1 MATDCVQY
9 IEKSEQLKDIFGI
22 DSLAGEYSDYIVLRD
37 DKVGFSV
44 KREYPQN
51 LRYIPPKTKDGRPD
65 VAALIYVV
73 YEKPSD
79 SEKEIRKKAK
89 IFLNIT
95 PFSKFLSTHWD
106 YDYNAEGCP
115 TEDSVQKSKTTP
127 KPIAL
132 ESFDEYV
139 YDHDTNTLRD
149 SKNQELTGK
158 QILDSLFNEH
168 CNTIHLFKGLALR
181 WKMGSRDRVVKLCDF
196 SIQISKWILKTF
208 FGRTFEPKDAFSG
221 SLKIYFKEDMKLLKT
236 EAIDV
241 YGYKASKNVIITF
254 ASIILIT
261 YIIAYKI
268 PIRSQLFHNM
278 MSNNLVTICFTL
290 FSLWLLD
297 HAIPFIS
304 LKIINGLIRLKV
316 KLAFMKLKV

>member
-1 MATDCVQY
+1 MTIDNIQY
-9 IEKSEQLKDIFGI
+9 LEKPEHLKEIFGI
-22 DSLAGEYSDYIVLRD
+22 DKLTDKYSDYHVRRD
-37 DKVGFSV
+37 AKIGFSV
-44 KREYPQN
+44 RREYPQS
-51 LRYIPPKTKDGRPD
+51 LRYIPPKTREGTSD
-65 VAALIYVV
+65 VAAIIYVV
-73 YEKPSD
+73 YEKPSN
-79 SEKEIRKKAK
+79 SEKEKPKKVK
-89 IFLNIT
+89 IFLSIT
-95 PFSKFLSTHWD
+95 PFSKYLSHHWD
-106 YDYNAEGCP
+106 YDYNDAECP

-139 YDHDTNTLRD
+139 YDHVTNTLQD
-149 SKNQELTGK
+149 SKNQKLTGE
-158 QILDSLFNEH
+158 QILDNLFNEH

-196 SIQISKWILKTF
+196 LVQIGKWILKTF

-221 SLKIYFKEDMKLLKT
+221 SIKIYLKEDMKLLKM

-254 ASIILIT
+254 ASLILIG
-261 YIIAYKI
+261 YITAYKFSI
-268 PIRSQLFHNM
+268 KSELLHNM
-278 MSNNLVTICFTL
+278 MSNNLVMICFAL

-304 LKIINGLIRLKV
+304 LKIINGLIRLKI
-316 KLAFMKLKV
+316 KLAFIKFKA